1 MENPKFN
8 GSGCKDMTAYK
19 AIENIEAEKRFKKLL
34 YKIFRVC
41 DSAGF
46 HLEERIVVRDKK
58 TGKIWR

>member
-19 AIENIEAEKRFKKLL
+19 AIENIEAEKRFKRLL
-34 YKIFRVC
+34 HKIFRLC

-46 HLEERIVVRDKK
+46 HLEGRIVVRDKK